1 MEPVAPTDTPVSDI
15 NDQDENNQPIPDEER
30 GLQIAYVK
38 NGNVWIWDKSDG
50 VRKLTNSGKDLQVFI
65 SPDGLEIAIKRGVGE
80 IQSELWA
87 VSVDGSSER
96 RLISTGDLE
105 ALEPEA
111 RNPAS
116 IALVPHSFAWIPGTH
131 ILAYNTQQIYDGP
144 GLDIMNDLR
153 LVDVD
158 TLQASNLLRTGEG
171 GEFYFSPDGS
181 KVAIVTPTAIDLM
194 AADGSERTQALV
206 YDEVITYSEF
216 RYYAHPQWSSDSSL
230 LRVAI
235 PASDPMAPEPGPST
249 LWQIPGDGQSAVQL
263 GTAENF
269 PFSMYAPRYSP
280 DLSRIAYIIQ
290 TDAPEEQMRELRIA
304 SYDGSDSYVY
314 TQGFLVDFVAW
325 TASSDNFMYVQGD
338 PAQLFYAQ
346 LDGESKPFNQHGDG
360 FTDVTWVDEEN
371 YIYIIDVN
379 GTWELGLS
387 DLSGNKTLID
397 NITGLPPAIDFK
409 K

>member
-1 MEPVAPTDTPVSDI
+1 
-15 NDQDENNQPIPDEER
+15 
-30 GLQIAYVK
+30 
-38 NGNVWIWDKSDG
+38 
-50 VRKLTNSGKDLQVFI
+50 
-65 SPDGLEIAIKRGVGE
+65 
-80 IQSELWA
+80 
-87 VSVDGSSER
+87 
-96 RLISTGDLE
+96 
-105 ALEPEA
+105 
-111 RNPAS
+111 
-116 IALVPHSFAWIPGTH
+116 
-131 ILAYNTQQIYDGP
+131 
-144 GLDIMNDLR
+144 
-153 LVDVD
+153 
-158 TLQASNLLRTGEG
+158 
-171 GEFYFSPDGS
+171 
-181 KVAIVTPTAIDLM
+181 
-194 AADGSERTQALV
+194 
-206 YDEVITYSEF
+206 
-216 RYYAHPQWSSDSSL
+216 
-230 LRVAI
+230 
-235 PASDPMAPEPGPST
+235 
-249 LWQIPGDGQSAVQL
+249 
-263 GTAENF
+263 
-269 PFSMYAPRYSP
+269 MYAPRYSP